1 MEQKEFRYMEYV
13 RKIEENIEKVI
24 IGKNSVVKNILKG
37 ILAGGHILIE
47 DIPGIGK
54 TTLVKA
60 LAKSLNLSYSR
71 IQFTPDLL
79 PSDIL
84 GVSIYNQRDMSFE
97 FRKGPV
103 FANIVLADEI
113 NRTSPKTQAALL
125 EVMEEFQVSEGTQ
138 SFRLE
143 MPFFVMAT
151 QNPIEYEGTFN
162 LPEAQLDRFMM
173 RIKIGYPSQTDEVSI
188 LRNFREEIP
197 IEKISPVASVED
209 VLMLQ
214 QKTRQVKVSEEI
226 YKYIVDIVKET
237 RESKLFTLG
246 ASPRASIALMRVS
259 QATALMKG
267 RSYVIP
273 EDVKEN
279 AGMVLAH
286 RLILSSYARGQGSN
300 AYEALQVMIST
311 VEPPRMDD

>member
-1 MEQKEFRYMEYV
+1 MDYM
-13 RKIEENIEKVI
+13 KTIEENVEKVI
-24 IGKNSVVKNILKG
+24 IGKNGVVKNILKG

-84 GVSIYNQRDMSFE
+84 GVSIYNQKEMNFE

-125 EVMEEFQVSEGTQ
+125 EVMEEAQVSEGNQ
-138 SFRLE
+138 QYVLE
-143 MPFFVMAT
+143 KPFFVMAT

-162 LPEAQLDRFMM
+162 LPEAQLDRFMI
-173 RIKIGYPSQTDEVSI
+173 RIKVGYPSAKDEVNI
-188 LRNFREEIP
+188 LRNMREEIP
-197 IEKISPVASVED
+197 IEKIGPVATKEEVM
-209 VLMLQ
+209 MLQ
-214 QKTRQVKVSEEI
+214 RKTKEVKVSEEI
-226 YKYIVDIVKET
+226 FKYIVDIVKET

-246 ASPRASIALMRVS
+246 ASPRASIALMRIS
-259 QATALMKG
+259 QAQALLQG
-267 RSYVIP
+267 RNYVIP
-273 EDVKEN
+273 EDVKDN

-300 AYEALQVMIST
+300 AYEALQVMVSSI
-311 VEPPRMDD
+311 EPPRMDG

>member
-1 MEQKEFRYMEYV
+1 MD
-13 RKIEENIEKVI
+13 KIKLIEKNIEKVI
-24 IGKNSVVKNILKG
+24 IGKNSVVKNILKA

-60 LAKSLNLSYSR
+60 LAKSLTLSYSR

-84 GVSIYNQRDMSFE
+84 GISIYNQKEMNFE
-97 FRKGPV
+97 FRKGPI

-125 EVMEEFQVSEGTQ
+125 EAMEEKQVSEGNNIYE
-138 SFRLE
+138 LKK
-143 MPFFVMAT
+143 PFFVMAT

-162 LPEAQLDRFMM
+162 LPEAQLDRFMIK
-173 RIKIGYPSQTDEVSI
+173 IKIGYPSFEDEITI
-188 LRNFREEIP
+188 LKNFKVDVPLDKLEA
-197 IEKISPVASVED
+197 VASIED
-209 VLMLQ
+209 VLILQ
-214 QKTRQVKVSEEI
+214 EITRRVKVSEEI
-226 YKYIVDIVKET
+226 YKYIVNIVKET
-237 RESKLFTLG
+237 RDSKLFTLG
-246 ASPRASIALMRVS
+246 ASPRASIALMRIS
-259 QATALMKG
+259 QATAILKG
-267 RSYVIP
+267 RDYVIP

-279 AGMVLAH
+279 AGIVLAH

-300 AYEALQVMIST
+300 ASEALQIMVST
-311 VEPPRMDD
+311 VEPPRLDG

>member
-1 MEQKEFRYMEYV
+1 MDYM
-13 RKIEENIEKVI
+13 KTIEENVEKVI
-24 IGKNSVVKNILKG
+24 IGKNGVVKNILKG

-60 LAKSLNLSYSR
+60 VAKSLNLSYSR

-84 GVSIYNQRDMSFE
+84 GVSIYNQKEMNFE

-125 EVMEEFQVSEGTQ
+125 EVMEEAQVSEGNQ
-138 SFRLE
+138 QYVLE
-143 MPFFVMAT
+143 KPFFVMAT

-162 LPEAQLDRFMM
+162 LPEAQLDRFMI
-173 RIKIGYPSQTDEVSI
+173 RIKVGYPSAKDEVNI
-188 LRNFREEIP
+188 LRNMREEIP
-197 IEKISPVASVED
+197 IEKIGPVATKEEVM
-209 VLMLQ
+209 MLQ
-214 QKTRQVKVSEEI
+214 RKTKEVKVSEEI
-226 YKYIVDIVKET
+226 FKYIVDIVKET

-246 ASPRASIALMRVS
+246 ASPRASIALMRIS
-259 QATALMKG
+259 QAQALLQG
-267 RSYVIP
+267 RNYVIP
-273 EDVKEN
+273 EDVKDN

-300 AYEALQVMIST
+300 AYEALQVMVSSI
-311 VEPPRMDD
+311 EPPRMDG

>member
-214 QKTRQVKVSEEI
+214 QKTRQVKVSDEI

>member
-1 MEQKEFRYMEYV
+1 MD
-13 RKIEENIEKVI
+13 KIKLIEKNIEKVI

-60 LAKSLNLSYSR
+60 LARSLNLSYSR

-84 GVSIYNQRDMSFE
+84 GVSIYNQKEMNFE
-97 FRKGPV
+97 FRKGPI

-125 EVMEEFQVSEGTQ
+125 EAMEELQVSEGR
-138 SFRLE
+138 SIYELKK
-143 MPFFVMAT
+143 PFFVMAT

-162 LPEAQLDRFMM
+162 LPEAQLDRFMI
-173 RIKIGYPSQTDEVSI
+173 RIKIGYPSPEDEI
-188 LRNFREEIP
+188 TIMKNFKEEVP
-197 IEKISPVASVED
+197 LDKLEAVASIED
-209 VLMLQ
+209 VLLLQ
-214 QKTRQVKVSEEI
+214 ERTRKVKVTDEI
-226 YKYIVDIVKET
+226 YRYIVNIVKET
-237 RESKLFTLG
+237 RESNLFTLG
-246 ASPRASIALMRVS
+246 ASPRASIALMRIS
-259 QATALMKG
+259 QATALIKG
-267 RSYVIP
+267 REYVIP

-300 AYEALQVMIST
+300 AFEALQIMVST
-311 VEPPRMDD
+311 VEPPRLDG

>member
-1 MEQKEFRYMEYV
+1 MEYV
-13 RKIEENIEKVI
+13 KRIEENIEKVI

-37 ILAGGHILIE
+37 ILAGGHVLIE

-97 FRKGPV
+97 FRKGPI

-125 EVMEEFQVSEGTQ
+125 EVMEEYQVSEGTK
-138 SFRLE
+138 SYKLE
-143 MPFFVMAT
+143 KPFFVMAT

-162 LPEAQLDRFMM
+162 LP
-173 RIKIGYPSQTDEVSI
+173 
-188 LRNFREEIP
+188 
-197 IEKISPVASVED
+197 
-209 VLMLQ
+209 
-214 QKTRQVKVSEEI
+214 
-226 YKYIVDIVKET
+226 
-237 RESKLFTLG
+237 
-246 ASPRASIALMRVS
+246 
-259 QATALMKG
+259 
-267 RSYVIP
+267 
-273 EDVKEN
+273 
-279 AGMVLAH
+279 
-286 RLILSSYARGQGSN
+286 
-300 AYEALQVMIST
+300 
-311 VEPPRMDD
+311 

>member
-1 MEQKEFRYMEYV
+1 MEYV
-13 RKIEENIEKVI
+13 KKIEQNVEKVI
-24 IGKNSVVKNILKG
+24 IGKNNVVKNILKG

-84 GVSIYNQRDMSFE
+84 GVSIYNQKEMSFE

-103 FANIVLADEI
+103 FANVVLADEI

-125 EVMEEFQVSEGTQ
+125 EVMEETQVSEGNK
-138 SFRLE
+138 SYLLE
-143 MPFFVMAT
+143 RPFFVMAT

-162 LPEAQLDRFMM
+162 LPEAQLDRFMI
-173 RIKIGYPSQTDEVSI
+173 RIKMGYPSIQDEMHI
-188 LRNFREEIP
+188 LRNTREEIP
-197 IEKISPVASVED
+197 IENIGPVASKED
-209 VLMLQ
+209 VMMLQ
-214 QKTRQVKVSEEI
+214 RKTREVKVTEGI

-237 RESKLFTLG
+237 RESKFIALG
-246 ASPRASIALMRVS
+246 ASPRASIALMRIS
-259 QATALMKG
+259 QASALMQG
-267 RSYVIP
+267 RNYVIP

-286 RLILSSYARGQGSN
+286 RLILSSYARGQGSS
-300 AYEALQVMIST
+300 AYEAVQLIVAS
-311 VEPPRMDD
+311 VEPPRMDA

>member
-1 MEQKEFRYMEYV
+1 MD
-13 RKIEENIEKVI
+13 KIKLIEKNIEKVI
-24 IGKNSVVKNILKG
+24 IGKNSVVKNILKA

-60 LAKSLNLSYSR
+60 LAKSLTLSYSR

-84 GVSIYNQRDMSFE
+84 GISIYNQKEMNFE
-97 FRKGPV
+97 FRKGPI

-125 EVMEEFQVSEGTQ
+125 EAMEEKQVSEGNNIYE
-138 SFRLE
+138 LKK
-143 MPFFVMAT
+143 PFFVMAT

-162 LPEAQLDRFMM
+162 LPEAQLDRFMIK
-173 RIKIGYPSQTDEVSI
+173 IKIGYPSFEDEITI
-188 LRNFREEIP
+188 LKNFKVDVPLDKLEA
-197 IEKISPVASVED
+197 VASIED
-209 VLMLQ
+209 VLILQ
-214 QKTRQVKVSEEI
+214 EITRRVKVSDEI
-226 YKYIVDIVKET
+226 YKYIVNIVKET
-237 RESKLFTLG
+237 RDSKLFTLG
-246 ASPRASIALMRVS
+246 ASPRASIALMRIS
-259 QATALMKG
+259 QATAILKG
-267 RSYVIP
+267 RDYVIP

-279 AGMVLAH
+279 AGIVLAH

-300 AYEALQVMIST
+300 ASEALQIMVST
-311 VEPPRMDD
+311 VDPPRLDV

>member
-1 MEQKEFRYMEYV
+1 MD
-13 RKIEENIEKVI
+13 KIKLIEKNIEKVI
-24 IGKNSVVKNILKG
+24 IGKNSVVKNILKA

-60 LAKSLNLSYSR
+60 LAKSLTLSYSR

-84 GVSIYNQRDMSFE
+84 GISIYNQKEMNFE
-97 FRKGPV
+97 FRKGPI

-125 EVMEEFQVSEGTQ
+125 EAMEEKQVSEGNNIYE
-138 SFRLE
+138 LKK
-143 MPFFVMAT
+143 PFFVMAT

-162 LPEAQLDRFMM
+162 LPEAQLDRFMIK
-173 RIKIGYPSQTDEVSI
+173 IKIGYPSFEDEITI
-188 LRNFREEIP
+188 LKNFKVDVPLDKLEA
-197 IEKISPVASVED
+197 VASIED
-209 VLMLQ
+209 VLILQ
-214 QKTRQVKVSEEI
+214 EITRRVKVSDEI
-226 YKYIVDIVKET
+226 YKYIVNIVKET
-237 RESKLFTLG
+237 RDSKLFTLG
-246 ASPRASIALMRVS
+246 ASPRASIALMRIS
-259 QATALMKG
+259 QATAILKG
-267 RSYVIP
+267 RDYVIP

-279 AGMVLAH
+279 AGIVLAH

-300 AYEALQVMIST
+300 ASEALQIMVST
-311 VEPPRMDD
+311 VDPPRLDE

>member
-138 SFRLE
+138 SYRLE

-151 QNPIEYEGTFN
+151 QN
-162 LPEAQLDRFMM
+162 
-173 RIKIGYPSQTDEVSI
+173 S
-188 LRNFREEIP
+188 
-197 IEKISPVASVED
+197 
-209 VLMLQ
+209 
-214 QKTRQVKVSEEI
+214 
-226 YKYIVDIVKET
+226 
-237 RESKLFTLG
+237 
-246 ASPRASIALMRVS
+246 
-259 QATALMKG
+259 
-267 RSYVIP
+267 
-273 EDVKEN
+273 
-279 AGMVLAH
+279 H
-286 RLILSSYARGQGSN
+286 
-300 AYEALQVMIST
+300 
-311 VEPPRMDD
+311 

>member
-1 MEQKEFRYMEYV
+1 MEYV
-13 RKIEENIEKVI
+13 KKIEQNVEKVI
-24 IGKNSVVKNILKG
+24 IGKNGVVKNILKA
-37 ILAGGHILIE
+37 ILAGGHVLIE

-84 GVSIYNQRDMSFE
+84 GVSIYNQKEMSFE

-103 FANIVLADEI
+103 FANVVLADEI

-125 EVMEEFQVSEGTQ
+125 EVMEESQVSEGNQ
-138 SFRLE
+138 SYLLE
-143 MPFFVMAT
+143 KPFFVMAT

-162 LPEAQLDRFMM
+162 LPEAQLDRFMI
-173 RIKIGYPSQTDEVSI
+173 RIKMGYPSLQDEMSI
-188 LRNFREEIP
+188 LRNTREEVP
-197 IEKISPVASVED
+197 IEHIGPVASQED
-209 VLMLQ
+209 VMMLQ
-214 QKTRQVKVSEEI
+214 RKTREVKVSEGI

-237 RESKLFTLG
+237 RESKFFTLG
-246 ASPRASIALMRVS
+246 ASPRASIALMRIS
-259 QATALMKG
+259 QASALMQG
-267 RSYVIP
+267 RAYVIP

-300 AYEALQVMIST
+300 AYEAVQLMVSS
-311 VEPPRMDD
+311 VEPPRMDG

>member
-1 MEQKEFRYMEYV
+1 MDYV

-97 FRKGPV
+97 FRKGPI

-125 EVMEEFQVSEGTQ
+125 EVMEEYQVSEGTK
-138 SFRLE
+138 SYILE
-143 MPFFVMAT
+143 KPFFVMAT

-162 LPEAQLDRFMM
+162 LPEAQLDRFMI
-173 RIKIGYPSQTDEVSI
+173 RIKIGYPSQTDEVTI
-188 LRNFREEIP
+188 LRNFREEVP
-197 IEKISPVASVED
+197 IDKLNPVASIED
-209 VLMLQ
+209 VMMLQ
-214 QKTRQVKVSEEI
+214 QKTRQVKVSEEN
-226 YKYIVDIVKET
+226 YKNIEENVKKT
-237 RESKLFTLG
+237 R
-246 ASPRASIALMRVS
+246 
-259 QATALMKG
+259 
-267 RSYVIP
+267 
-273 EDVKEN
+273 
-279 AGMVLAH
+279 
-286 RLILSSYARGQGSN
+286 
-300 AYEALQVMIST
+300 
-311 VEPPRMDD
+311 

>member
-1 MEQKEFRYMEYV
+1 MDYM
-13 RKIEENIEKVI
+13 KTIEENVEKVI
-24 IGKNSVVKNILKG
+24 IGKNGVVKNILKG

-60 LAKSLNLSYSR
+60 VAKSLNLSYSR

-84 GVSIYNQRDMSFE
+84 GVSIYNQKEMNFE

-125 EVMEEFQVSEGTQ
+125 EVMEEAQVSEGNQ
-138 SFRLE
+138 QYVLE
-143 MPFFVMAT
+143 KPFFVMAT

-162 LPEAQLDRFMM
+162 LPEAQLDRFMI
-173 RIKIGYPSQTDEVSI
+173 RIKVGYPSAKDEVNI
-188 LRNFREEIP
+188 LRNMREEIP
-197 IEKISPVASVED
+197 IEKIGPVATKEEVM
-209 VLMLQ
+209 MLQ
-214 QKTRQVKVSEEI
+214 RKTKEVKVSEEI
-226 YKYIVDIVKET
+226 FKYIVDIVKET

-246 ASPRASIALMRVS
+246 ASPRASIAPMRIS
-259 QATALMKG
+259 QAQALLQG
-267 RSYVIP
+267 RNYVIP
-273 EDVKEN
+273 EDVKDN

-300 AYEALQVMIST
+300 AYEALQVMVSSI
-311 VEPPRMDD
+311 EPPRMDR

>member
-1 MEQKEFRYMEYV
+1 MDYM
-13 RKIEENIEKVI
+13 KAIEENVEKVI
-24 IGKNSVVKNILKG
+24 IGKNGVVKNILKG

-84 GVSIYNQRDMSFE
+84 GVSIYNQKEMNFE

-125 EVMEEFQVSEGTQ
+125 EVMEEAQVSEGNQ
-138 SFRLE
+138 QYVLE
-143 MPFFVMAT
+143 KPFFVMAT

-162 LPEAQLDRFMM
+162 LPEAQLDRFMI
-173 RIKIGYPSQTDEVSI
+173 RIKVGYPSAKDEMNI
-188 LRNFREEIP
+188 LRNMREEIP
-197 IEKISPVASVED
+197 IEKIGPVATKEEVM
-209 VLMLQ
+209 MLQ
-214 QKTRQVKVSEEI
+214 KKTRAVKVSEEI

-246 ASPRASIALMRVS
+246 ASPRASIALMRIS
-259 QATALMKG
+259 QAQALLQG
-267 RSYVIP
+267 RNYVIP
-273 EDVKEN
+273 EDVKDN

-300 AYEALQVMIST
+300 AYEALQVMVSSI
-311 VEPPRMDD
+311 EPPRMDG

>member
-1 MEQKEFRYMEYV
+1 MEHVK
-13 RKIEENIEKVI
+13 KIEQNVEKVI
-24 IGKNSVVKNILKG
+24 IGKNNVVKNILKG

-84 GVSIYNQRDMSFE
+84 GVSIYNQKEMSFE

-125 EVMEEFQVSEGTQ
+125 EVMEETQVSEGNK
-138 SFRLE
+138 SYLLE
-143 MPFFVMAT
+143 RPFFVMAT

-162 LPEAQLDRFMM
+162 LPEAQLDRFMI
-173 RIKIGYPSQTDEVSI
+173 RIKMGYPSIQDEMHI
-188 LRNFREEIP
+188 LRNTREEIP
-197 IEKISPVASVED
+197 IENIGPVASIEEVM
-209 VLMLQ
+209 MLQ
-214 QKTRQVKVSEEI
+214 RKTREVKVAEGI

-237 RESKLFTLG
+237 RESKLFALG
-246 ASPRASIALMRVS
+246 ASPRASIALMRIS
-259 QATALMKG
+259 QASALMQG
-267 RSYVIP
+267 RNYVIP

-286 RLILSSYARGQGSN
+286 RLILSSYARGQGSSS
-300 AYEALQVMIST
+300 YEAVQLIVAS
-311 VEPPRMDD
+311 VEPPRMDA

>member
-1 MEQKEFRYMEYV
+1 MD
-13 RKIEENIEKVI
+13 KIKLIEKNIEKVI

-84 GVSIYNQRDMSFE
+84 GISIYNQKEMNFE
-97 FRKGPV
+97 FRKGPI

-125 EVMEEFQVSEGTQ
+125 EAMEEKQVSEGNNIYE
-138 SFRLE
+138 LKK
-143 MPFFVMAT
+143 PFFVMAT

-162 LPEAQLDRFMM
+162 LPEAQLDRFMIK
-173 RIKIGYPSQTDEVSI
+173 IKIGYPSFEDEITI
-188 LRNFREEIP
+188 LKNFKVDVP
-197 IEKISPVASVED
+197 LEKLEAVASIDD

-214 QKTRQVKVSEEI
+214 EITRRVKVSEEI
-226 YKYIVDIVKET
+226 YKYIVKIVKET
-237 RESKLFTLG
+237 RDSKLFTLG
-246 ASPRASIALMRVS
+246 ASPRASIALMRIS
-259 QATALMKG
+259 QATAILKG
-267 RSYVIP
+267 RDYVIP

-279 AGMVLAH
+279 AGIVLAH

-300 AYEALQVMIST
+300 AFEALQIMVST
-311 VEPPRMDD
+311 VEPPRLDG